1 MQDTFVVYENPIL
14 HRENN
19 GSEIILS
26 TDNEVRNVIPVP
38 INDWL
43 CDLCGD
49 DVPVQTDE
57 GKPIAV
63 FVYNNT
69 KALCWNCTKEVTTYD
84 TELLMRIGWCS
95 CCTDKDANKWLY
107 HEKDNMYY
115 PIAKFNSDEQ
125 CDRFGGL
132 FVEQTGQE
140 LVCITGELSE
150 PLQKNKQER

>member
-63 FVYNNT
+63 FVFNNT
-69 KALCWNCTKEVTTYD
+69 KALCWNCTK
-84 TELLMRIGWCS
+84 
-95 CCTDKDANKWLY
+95 KK
-107 HEKDNMYY
+107 
-115 PIAKFNSDEQ
+115 
-125 CDRFGGL
+125 
-132 FVEQTGQE
+132 
-140 LVCITGELSE
+140 
-150 PLQKNKQER
+150 